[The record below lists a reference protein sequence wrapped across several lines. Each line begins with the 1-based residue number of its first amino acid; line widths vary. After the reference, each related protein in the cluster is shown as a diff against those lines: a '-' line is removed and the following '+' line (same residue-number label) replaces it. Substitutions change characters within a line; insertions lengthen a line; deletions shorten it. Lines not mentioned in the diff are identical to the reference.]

1 MFAAFTSQT
10 VQLPGSEYAELGVA
24 MSATDALAEKEH
36 RKEIEDHV
44 LALIQDIP
52 HTVILLSMP
61 GIGPK
66 SAAQILNACGRYV
79 GFSVCCTCDVVR
91 RSIA

>member
-10 VQLPGSEYAELGVA
+10 VQIPGSEYAELGVA
-24 MSATDALAEKEH
+24 MSATDALAKGAPQ
-36 RKEIEDHV
+36 KIEDHV

-52 HTVILLSMP
+52 HTEILLSMP

-66 SAAQILNACGRYV
+66 SAAQILNDCGRYV
-79 GFSVCCTCDVVR
+79 EFSVCCTCGVVR
-91 RSIA
+91 RSVA